1 MSPSARPLRL
11 DIISLGV
18 RTRRAG
24 ETLALVDAAD
34 LTLQAGEVLAL
45 VGASGSGKSL
55 TCAAALDVLP
65 PGTWREGGTVT
76 LEGVARTGAEL
87 RGRHVATILQNP
99 RSAFNPV
106 RTMRA
111 HAEETLRALGVER
124 AEWDGLV
131 ASALS
136 DAGLADG
143 SAGEAARIL
152 SLHPFEMSGGMLQR
166 MMIALALLTGAPF
179 LFADEPTTD
188 LDLVVQREILDLL
201 DRLKVSRGLG
211 ILLVTHD
218 MGVVARLADR
228 VAVMEA
234 GRIVETGLVM
244 DLFHQPSHP
253 ATRRLVQ
260 AHLSL
265 YGLEPAS

>member
-1 MSPSARPLRL
+1 MR
-11 DIISLGV
+11 LGV

-24 ETLALVDAAD
+24 ETLALVDAVD

-65 PGTWREGGTVT
+65 PGTWREGGTVA

-111 HAEETLRALGVER
+111 HAEETLRALGVDR
-124 AEWDGLV
+124 ARWDGLV

-136 DAGLADG
+136 DAGLAD
-143 SAGEAARIL
+143 AERIL
-152 SLHPFEMSGGMLQR
+152 PLHPFEMSGGMLQR

-201 DRLKVSRGLG
+201 DRLKTSRGLG

-234 GRIVETGLVM
+234 GRIVETGPVM
-244 DLFHQPSHP
+244 DLFYRPSHP
-253 ATRRLVQ
+253 ATRRLVH

>member
-1 MSPSARPLRL
+1 MTALRL
-11 DIISLGV
+11 DVIRLGV

-24 ETLALVDAAD
+24 ETLALVDAVD

-65 PGTWREGGTVT
+65 PGTWREGGTVA

-111 HAEETLRALGVER
+111 HAEETLRALGVDR
-124 AEWDGLV
+124 ARWDGLV

-136 DAGLADG
+136 DAGLAD
-143 SAGEAARIL
+143 AERIL
-152 SLHPFEMSGGMLQR
+152 PLHPFEMSGGMLQR

-201 DRLKVSRGLG
+201 DRLKASRGLG

-234 GRIVETGLVM
+234 GRIVETGPVM
-244 DLFHQPSHP
+244 DLFHRPSHP
-253 ATRRLVQ
+253 ATRRLVH